1 MRKDKSTQTMDGSG
15 RPSASPAGTIAE
27 APIPIEILTDEVLLP
42 VLMTPVARRVAKAI
56 PLDVRK
62 SCRLPGGAAYTD
74 FKSEPDRQK
83 FLDEFVRWKL
93 DWLACFEYRVW
104 LNGRMPFVSAREL
117 QIWRLRQLAEHLW
130 DWDLPDDE
138 VLALVF
144 NLTPRQASAMVSSF
158 YAKFRK
164 IYVFPRIVRRLFDL
178 VSGNSTPP
186 PQQIREGGIDGTV
199 FQVPSRRYVDE
210 MNVLIAELR
219 ERQPRAV
226 FPAAQ
231 IFRKNRQ
238 LMWVSEDVVL
248 ALKDP
253 TTQAEILA
261 LYPIGGEQDE

>member
-1 MRKDKSTQTMDGSG
+1 MRKNRPTQTTGGSG
-15 RPSASPAGTIAE
+15 LPPEPPDDTIDVAQ
-27 APIPIEILTDEVLLP
+27 IPIEIRTDEITLPPLLSP
-42 VLMTPVARRVAKAI
+42 VVRRVAKAI

-62 SCRLPGGAAYTD
+62 SCRISGGPAYTD
-74 FKSEPDRQK
+74 FKSEPDWQK

-93 DWLACFEYRVW
+93 DWLAQYEYRIW

-117 QIWRLRQLAEHLW
+117 QIWRLRQFAEHLW

-144 NLTPRQASAMVSSF
+144 NLTLRQASSMVSSF

-178 VSGNSTPP
+178 ASGMA
-186 PQQIREGGIDGTV
+186 QKIREGGIDGRV

-219 ERQPRAV
+219 ERQPRLV

-238 LMWVSEDVVL
+238 LMWVSEDVIK
-248 ALKDP
+248 ALQDP
-253 TTQAEILA
+253 TTQAEILD
-261 LYPIGGEQDE
+261 LYPVGGEQDE